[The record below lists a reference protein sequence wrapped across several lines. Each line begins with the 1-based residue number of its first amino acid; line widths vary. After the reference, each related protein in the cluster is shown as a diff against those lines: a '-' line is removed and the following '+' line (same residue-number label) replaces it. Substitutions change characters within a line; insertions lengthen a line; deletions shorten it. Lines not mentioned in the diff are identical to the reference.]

1 MTVKYSITCLIPQ
14 AQGEKFCDEVN
25 RAWNYIYRKWSNGY
39 EIPHRITQETNY
51 TEVGLDWFYCTN
63 VFTNRKSSKKVY
75 NFTILNNFYIILIFF
90 PMNKH
95 LSDLADLGGMEAV
108 DEDLLNDVE
117 AGLHVLGFLNI
128 KQELRA
134 NQ

>member
-1 MTVKYSITCLIPQ
+1 M
-14 AQGEKFCDEVN
+14 
-25 RAWNYIYRKWSNGY
+25 
-39 EIPHRITQETNY
+39 
-51 TEVGLDWFYCTN
+51 
-63 VFTNRKSSKKVY
+63 
-75 NFTILNNFYIILIFF
+75 IFS
-90 PMNKH
+90 PTNKH

-108 DEDLLNDVE
+108 DKNLLNDVE